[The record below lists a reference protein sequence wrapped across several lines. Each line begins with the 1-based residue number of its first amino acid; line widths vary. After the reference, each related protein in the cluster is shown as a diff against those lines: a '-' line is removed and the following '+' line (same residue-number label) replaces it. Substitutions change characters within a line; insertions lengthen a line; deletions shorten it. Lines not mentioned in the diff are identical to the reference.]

1 MLGEPRRTA
10 FDVRIRVKFI
20 ITHFLSKEFLLNRT
34 NKNLHKTEW
43 VNKTFMLLVT
53 TNHLALFLGGNLTVQ
68 EVEYSIFITTC
79 QNRQTVRIDA
89 VSHSNL
95 KTHQMI
101 LSPVTLF
108 KAKVIT
114 VWIFDTR
121 PNK

>member
-1 MLGEPRRTA
+1 MLGEPCRTA

-20 ITHFLSKEFLLNRT
+20 ITHFLSKEFLLNRK
-34 NKNLHKTEW
+34 NENLHKTEW

-53 TNHLALFLGGNLTVQ
+53 TNHLAFFLGGNLTVQ
-68 EVEYSIFITTC
+68 EVEYSIFITC
-79 QNRQTVRIDA
+79 QNRQTLRIDA

-114 VWIFDTR
+114 V
-121 PNK
+121 